1 MHVRPLWED
10 LKHCKTPL
18 LLIVGERDEKFK
30 TIAQDMSLVIGNG
43 DGKLTGD
50 DGAPNELCEIVEIP
64 DCGHA
69 AHLENPLP
77 VIRALRRFVS
87 KLN

>member
-1 MHVRPLWED
+1 MWED

-18 LLIVGERDEKFK
+18 LLIVGEKDKKFK
-30 TIAQDMSLVIGNG
+30 TIAQDMSLEIGSG
-43 DGKLTGD
+43 DNKLTGD
-50 DGAPNELCEIVEIP
+50 GGAPNDLCEIVEIP

-69 AHLENPLP
+69 AHLENPLA
-77 VIRALRRFVS
+77 VIRALRRFVM